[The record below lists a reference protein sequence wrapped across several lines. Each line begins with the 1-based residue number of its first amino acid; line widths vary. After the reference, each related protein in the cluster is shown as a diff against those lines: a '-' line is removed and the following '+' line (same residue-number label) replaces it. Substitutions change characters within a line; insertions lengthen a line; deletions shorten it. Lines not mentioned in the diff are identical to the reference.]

1 MNRPEEN
8 LHKACVQYLR
18 ASLPKPWLCW
28 HTANGGGRSKAEAGI
43 LKAMGVLA
51 GMPDLFVMGPKESMT
66 KNLRRVGRILLRD
79 GETPEEAAKEL
90 DGRFKLDIETG
101 PFLIAIEFK
110 APPKRLRAGGASKA
124 RPRLSPAQMARQ
136 ADLGACGVPYL
147 VIDDMAEMVQALRA
161 LGVPLR
167 GRAM

>member
-1 MNRPEEN
+1 MNRPEEQ
-8 LHKACVQYLR
+8 LHRACVQYLR

-51 GMPDLFVMGPKESMT
+51 GMPDLFVMGPTQTLKHSANGVFTEFT
-66 KNLRRVGRILLRD
+66 T
-79 GETPEEAAKEL
+79 ETHPV
-90 DGRFKLDIETG
+90 
-101 PFLIAIEFK
+101 LIAIEFK
-110 APPKRLRAGGASKA
+110 APPKRLRTGGLSKA
-124 RPRLSPAQMARQ
+124 SPRLSPAQMARQ
-136 ADLGACGVPYL
+136 QDLGACGVPYL

>member
-1 MNRPEEN
+1 MNRPEEQ

-51 GMPDLFVMGPKESMT
+51 GMPDLFVMGPGSEVAARNGVPS
-66 KNLRRVGRILLRD
+66 LAPRV
-79 GETPEEAAKEL
+79 
-90 DGRFKLDIETG
+90 
-101 PFLIAIEFK
+101 IAIEFK
-110 APPKRLRAGGASKA
+110 APPKRLRLGGVSKA

-136 ADLGACGVPYL
+136 QDLGACGVPYL